1 MHRSWAARLG
11 QAGLM
16 PGLLGACYTYQP
28 VPSTPPPQTRVA
40 VVLSDYGRLEA
51 SRQIGPRTDRVEGN
65 MLSATDTAYLLAVS
79 SVKPIRGPWVRWSGE
94 QVSVRRD
101 YVANMY
107 ERRLSK
113 GRTALA
119 IAGGAFTVLT
129 LMVNLDIF
137 GFGGLDIPI
146 IPGGGGDPGD
156 Q

>member
-1 MHRSWAARLG
+1 MGPGWATRLVA
-11 QAGLM
+11 AGLW
-16 PGLLGACYTYQP
+16 PGLLGGCYTYQL
-28 VPSTPPPQTRVA
+28 VPTTPAPQTRVA

-51 SRQIGPRTDRVEGN
+51 SRQIGPRMDRVEGN
-65 MLSATDTAYLLAVS
+65 MLAATDTSYLLAVS
-79 SVKPIRGPWVRWSGE
+79 SVKPIRGSWVRWSGE

-101 YVANMY
+101 YVATMY

-119 IAGGAFTVLT
+119 IAGGAFAVLT
-129 LMVNLDIF
+129 LMVNLDIL